1 MCGVTVLHRGVS
13 RVGKHTGLKSEIP
26 NGGCFTLLA
35 VQGVNDGR
43 SELLFTSGVYGRR

>member
-1 MCGVTVLHRGVS
+1 MWCDGPLPGVS
-13 RVGKHTGLKSEIP
+13 RVGRHTRGCRVKYLM
-26 NGGCFTLLA
+26 GGCFILLV